1 MEAQSTAVLPIVL
14 GSFASVKCSKAPR
27 DGELQEQIPHPD
39 DVYYGPEDDQD
50 EDGEKVALRE
60 SPWFPLIAS
69 LWIRYGSTGSSAH
82 IAGSDPINTVTE
94 NDRET
99 RVPLPSTYRE
109 GMPSFISVATLN
121 LYIPTELLH
130 ITYTK
135 SDTIMIPIPIV
146 IAIPAIYTYLGKRR
160 YIANMLSSTFAYSA
174 IEAIKLDGVVTGAA
188 LLARWFLHDIF
199 WVFGT
204 PVMENSAKGLDAPIK
219 VSTTSPRATRHVRLV
234 CRIQHARPGDLV
246 LPGVI
251 ISLALRHNYANHV
264 QRQLKAEPG
273 STPTKRDRYVK
284 PHFFAVL
291 VACAVG
297 LCYTSRPRAKDGD
310 PADKADK
317 GIEQVAE
324 PEKTVATAEEEDV
337 DQVVTLAGCI

>member
-1 MEAQSTAVLPIVL
+1 MEAQFTVRR
-14 GSFASVKCSKAPR
+14 VKCAGGSADRLGLIRQRQVRKAIKDAHTRSKAPR

-50 EDGEKVALRE
+50 EDGEK
-60 SPWFPLIAS
+60 
-69 LWIRYGSTGSSAH
+69 
-82 IAGSDPINTVTE
+82 AGSDPINTVTE

-219 VSTTSPRATRHVRLV
+219 VPAPRDMSDWSAGFTMLGPVA
-234 CRIQHARPGDLV
+234 C
-246 LPGVI
+246 VI
-251 ISLALRHNYANHV
+251 ISLALRHNYPNHV
-264 QRQLKAEPG
+264 QRQLKAEMG
-273 STPTKRDRYVK
+273 STPIKRDRYVK
-284 PHFFAVL
+284 PYFFAVL
-291 VACAVG
+291 VAYVLG
-297 LCYTSRPRAKDGD
+297 LLRRSSLCIGPKLRSRPLLHLSPKDGD

-317 GIEQVAE
+317 GIEQAAE